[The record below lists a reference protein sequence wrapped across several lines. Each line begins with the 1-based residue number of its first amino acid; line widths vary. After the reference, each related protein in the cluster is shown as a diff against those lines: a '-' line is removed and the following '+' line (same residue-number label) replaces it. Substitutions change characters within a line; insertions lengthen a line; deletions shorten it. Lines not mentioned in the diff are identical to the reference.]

1 MTLKMAATAK
11 GFLSKLKSDSSA
23 NSDVELVQAKLRI
36 KVECI
41 VLLYLLISF
50 AFSGLSSHEFSTL
63 CYLVGFMG
71 IATVLYRSVHRK
83 PGDYPNRKVFA
94 VVLDTVAITFFM
106 YRGGDTAAIMFP
118 LYLWVT
124 LGHGFRFGTKY
135 LVLSQLANIGGFLF
149 LCEYNAF
156 WHGIS
161 AKSVFLATLIIIPL
175 YAITL
180 IKVLTSAAEKAREA
194 SEEKTRF
201 VSNMSHEIR
210 TPLHGIIGISEL
222 LGIRSYDEEYRGL
235 CDSLSK
241 SANVLLRLVNDVL
254 DFAKIESGKLEI
266 TKRSFNLHAL
276 MEDTT
281 RVFQGEALGKNIQIK
296 LAIASGVQRQW
307 LGDAQHIQ
315 QVLMNLIGNAIKFT
329 QNGFINVTVDVAT
342 TEGEMST
349 LRFRVQDTGIGIP
362 DKFQSRIFER
372 FAQVKDANLTQYRGT
387 GLGTAI
393 SKQLVEAMGGSIS
406 FTSKENVGSTFW
418 FELPMQVSDL
428 ATSAAPEHA
437 NLSAWIAN
445 ENVQYRGSLRIL
457 VAEDNET
464 NQLIINKILEKSGF
478 QFDMVSDGEEAL
490 DTLLSDE
497 YDVALLDMQM
507 PHLSGIEVCKAYK
520 MIHSDN
526 REIDFI
532 MLSAN
537 VDQRERAKAMQV
549 GFSECLPKPIES
561 AKLLSLLDKKARSR
575 SEMREML
582 APSVSPSLQENRIET
597 DFQLI
602 DFSILREL
610 ASLSNDKNFLYE
622 VVASFSSDVLK
633 SIEAME
639 ESLRDERYME
649 VQRHAHAMQGTA
661 SNVGVVAIS
670 KIGRDIEKM
679 NPLQAAEQVPN
690 LLVQARKLHA
700 EAVQSL
706 SESLAAITKGEEK
719 NLIH

>member
-1 MTLKMAATAK
+1 MKLKLAATAK
-11 GFLSKLKSDSSA
+11 AFLSKLKSDPSA
-23 NSDVELVQAKLRI
+23 NADVELVQAKLRL
-36 KVECI
+36 KVESV

-50 AFSGLSSHEFSTL
+50 AFSGLSSHEFATL

-71 IATVLYRSVHRK
+71 IAAVLYRSVRRK
-83 PGDYPNRKVFA
+83 PGHYPNRKVFA

-106 YRGGDTAAIMFP
+106 YRGGSTAAIMFP

-149 LCEYNAF
+149 LCEYNPF

-180 IKVLTSAAEKAREA
+180 IRVLTSAAEKAREA

-222 LGIRSYDEEYRGL
+222 LGIRRYDEEYRGL

-254 DFAKIESGKLEI
+254 DFSKIESGKLEI
-266 TKRSFNLHAL
+266 AKSSFNLHAL

-281 RVFQGEALGKNIQIK
+281 RVFQGEALAKNTQIR
-296 LAIASGVQRQW
+296 LAVAPEIHRHWV
-307 LGDAQHIQ
+307 GDAQHIQ
-315 QVLMNLIGNAIKFT
+315 QVLINLLGNAIKFT
-329 QNGFINVTVDVAT
+329 QNGSISVTVDVLAT
-342 TEGEMST
+342 EDETSRV
-349 LRFRVQDTGIGIP
+349 RFSVQDTGIGIP
-362 DKFQSRIFER
+362 ERFQARIFER
-372 FAQVKDANLTQYRGT
+372 FAQVKNSTVTQYRGT
-387 GLGTAI
+387 GLGTTIA
-393 SKQLVEAMGGSIS
+393 KQLVEAMGGSIS

-418 FELPMQVSDL
+418 FELPMQVSDI
-428 ATSAAPEHA
+428 ATSAASENA

-445 ENVQYRGSLRIL
+445 EDVQYRGSLRIL

-478 QFDMVSDGEEAL
+478 QLDMVSDGEEAL
-490 DTLLSDE
+490 DTLLNDD

-507 PHLSGIEVCKAYK
+507 PNLSGIEVCKAYK
-520 MIHSDN
+520 MIHPDN
-526 REIDFI
+526 RKVDFI

-537 VDQRERAKAMQV
+537 VDQREREKAMQV

-561 AKLLSLLDKKARSR
+561 AKLLAILDKKARNK
-575 SEMREML
+575 SEMPARPMALPLQKNGRE
-582 APSVSPSLQENRIET
+582 ADS
-597 DFQLI
+597 QLI

-610 ASLSNDKNFLYE
+610 ASLSNDKNFLRE
-622 VVASFSSDVLK
+622 VIASFSSDVLK
-633 SIEAME
+633 SVEAME
-639 ESLRDERYME
+639 ECLRDKRYME
-649 VQRHAHAMQGTA
+649 VQRHAHAMRGTA

-670 KIGRDIEKM
+670 KIARDIEKM
-679 NPLQAAEQVPN
+679 NPLQTVEKVPG
-690 LLVQARKLHA
+690 LLVQVRKFHA
-700 EAVQSL
+700 EAAQSL
-706 SESLAAITKGEEK
+706 TEAVSTITAGEEK

>member
-1 MTLKMAATAK
+1 MNLKMAATAK
-11 GFLSKLKSDSSA
+11 ELLSKLKSDPAVST
-23 NSDVELVQAKLRI
+23 DVELVQAKLRI

-50 AFSGLSSHEFSTL
+50 AFGGLSSHEFATL
-63 CYLVGFMG
+63 SYLVGFMG
-71 IATVLYRSVHRK
+71 IATVLYRSVQKK
-83 PGDYPNRKVFA
+83 PGDYPNRKIFA

-106 YRGGDTAAIMFP
+106 YRGAETAAIMFP

-149 LCEYNAF
+149 LCEYNYF
-156 WHGIS
+156 WHGINT
-161 AKSVFLATLIIIPL
+161 KLVFLATLIIIPL
-175 YAITL
+175 YATTL

-222 LGIRSYDEEYRGL
+222 LGIRNYDDEYRGL

-254 DFAKIESGKLEI
+254 DFSKIESGKLEI
-266 TKRSFNLHAL
+266 TKHAFNLHAL
-276 MEDTT
+276 MADTT
-281 RVFQGEALGKNIQIK
+281 EVFRSEAHAKNIQFS
-296 LAIASGVQRQW
+296 LAIAPEVHRSW
-307 LGDAQHIQ
+307 IGDAQHIQ
-315 QVLMNLIGNAIKFT
+315 QVLINLIGNAIKFT
-329 QNGFINVTVDVAT
+329 KDGSISVAVDLVSS
-342 TEGEMST
+342 EGETSR
-349 LRFRVQDTGIGIP
+349 LRFSVKDTGMGIP

-372 FAQVKDANLTQYRGT
+372 FAQAKDSNISQYRGT

-393 SKQLVEAMGGSIS
+393 SKQLVEAMGGYIA

-418 FELPMQVSDL
+418 FELPMEVSDVV
-428 ATSAAPEHA
+428 TSEKPENA
-437 NLSAWIAN
+437 NLSSWLGN
-445 ENVQYRGSLRIL
+445 ESVQYRAGLRIL

-464 NQLIINKILEKSGF
+464 NQLIINKILEKAGF
-478 QFDMVSDGEEAL
+478 QLDMVSDGEEAL
-490 DTLLSDE
+490 DTLLADD

-507 PHLSGIEVCKAYK
+507 PNLSGVEVCKTYK
-520 MIHSDN
+520 MIYPDN
-526 REIDFI
+526 QEIDFI

-537 VDQRERAKAMQV
+537 VDQREREKAMRA

-561 AKLLSLLDKKARSR
+561 AKLLALLDKKARSKNEMPTR
-575 SEMREML
+575 LTTPHSLENSGKADSE
-582 APSVSPSLQENRIET
+582 
-597 DFQLI
+597 LI

-610 ASLSNDKNFLYE
+610 AAVSNDRDFLTE

-633 SIEAME
+633 SIDAME
-639 ESLRDERYME
+639 ESLRDKRYME
-649 VQRHAHAMQGTA
+649 VQRYAHAMRGTA

-670 KIGRDIEKM
+670 KIAHEIERM
-679 NPLQAAEQVPN
+679 NPLQVMEKLPR
-690 LLVQARKLHA
+690 LLMKARELHE
-700 EAVQSL
+700 EAVQLLVERVSMIAEGA
-706 SESLAAITKGEEK
+706 ESNFAQ
-719 NLIH
+719 